1 MLERGGFPHKNGGAD
16 LKTAVLVID
25 MVKDNLE
32 LSRHPR
38 MAQRAESIV
47 EPINRLTRE
56 ARQRDW
62 PVIFSTDSFLEGD
75 ALFRGRMQ
83 EHSIRGSEGAE
94 VTGLLEMTGEDMWL
108 PKRRFSAF
116 FKTDL
121 DQTLRLKKVE
131 RVAVCGLM
139 TPYCVLTSALDAV
152 ALDFAAV
159 IVEDASTA
167 HKEEVHQSCLS
178 FYRDGPLYPIL
189 AVRTVEEVLEE
200 G

>member
-1 MLERGGFPHKNGGAD
+1 M
-16 LKTAVLVID
+16 KTAVLVID

-32 LSRHPR
+32 LSHFPR
-38 MAQRAESIV
+38 LADRAKGIV
-47 EPINRLTRE
+47 APINRLTRE
-56 ARQRDW
+56 ARGRGW
-62 PVIFSTDSFLEGD
+62 PVIFSTDSFLKGD
-75 ALFRGRMQ
+75 ALFRGRMN
-83 EHSIRGSEGAE
+83 EHSIRGTEGAQ
-94 VTGLLEMTGEDMWL
+94 VTGFLEMKEADMWL

-139 TPYCVLTSALDAV
+139 TPYCVLTTALDAV

-167 HKEEVHQSCLS
+167 HKEEVHQGCLS
-178 FYRDGPLYPIL
+178 FYRDGPLHPIL
-189 AVRTVEEVLEE
+189 EVKTVEELLGV